1 MDEAFILDQSA
12 QATDNKEDTPEISHQ
27 VIDATSL
34 YLKEIGFAPLLTADE
49 EVYYARKFQKGCEGF
64 ATQDD

>member
-34 YLKEIGFAPLLTADE
+34 YL
-49 EVYYARKFQKGCEGF
+49 
-64 ATQDD
+64 

>member
-27 VIDATSL
+27 VIKSL
-34 YLKEIGFAPLLTADE
+34 MQQVFI
-49 EVYYARKFQKGCEGF
+49 
-64 ATQDD
+64 